1 MEKNFSTILKEL
13 SLSLEDQAQ
22 EEKETNAQI
31 HYSWDI
37 KRKSLTEKIET
48 RAKLRKATK
57 ATDSNRSYV
66 GHWVPQQ
73 DETGW
78 WIL

>member
-13 SLSLEDQAQ
+13 SLSLEDQIQ

-37 KRKSLTEKIET
+37 ERKSLTEKIET

-57 ATDSNRSYV
+57 ATDNRSYV
-66 GHWVPQQ
+66 GHYVPQQ

-78 WIL
+78 WIF